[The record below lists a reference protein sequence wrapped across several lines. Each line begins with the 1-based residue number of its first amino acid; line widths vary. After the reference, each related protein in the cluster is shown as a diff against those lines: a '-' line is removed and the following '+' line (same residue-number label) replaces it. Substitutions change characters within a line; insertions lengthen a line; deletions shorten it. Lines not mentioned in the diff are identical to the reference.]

1 MAHHKDLQ
9 IRQVVLPDQRQLR
22 LPGHIARNK
31 QVKIAA
37 AAQVCQSLLVGIA
50 RAHGRENREAALP
63 QGNGLFFCDEQHLS
77 AVLLGQSHQFIPHAV
92 VVLYLRQIEPFN
104 FHPAEQLR
112 QAVGVVS
119 MEVGYGHRRQAAH
132 LHTAQLREHLLG
144 RMLVAVAAAAI
155 HQDSIVAGQ
164 Q

>member
-1 MAHHKDLQ
+1 MRHFCLRLCSFRCHSVWLLSLVIVYGHGDTALGIGAVTSAPTASSREMAASVGVTVAVVSHADDGRLRGKGGQEILLGAVFGSVMAHHKDLQ

-63 QGNGLFFCDEQHLS
+63 QGMDCFSVTNS
-77 AVLLGQSHQFIPHAV
+77 
-92 VVLYLRQIEPFN
+92 
-104 FHPAEQLR
+104 
-112 QAVGVVS
+112 
-119 MEVGYGHRRQAAH
+119 
-132 LHTAQLREHLLG
+132 T
-144 RMLVAVAAAAI
+144 
-155 HQDSIVAGQ
+155 
-164 Q
+164 